1 MLDGRE
7 KKLFLPGERVAS
19 LTREKG
25 REELESSSLGNSEPS
40 SFSSHSKKG
49 EDEEG
54 LVLPSEEL
62 SRFLRAREVRS

>member
-1 MLDGRE
+1 MEGKRS
-7 KKLFLPGERVAS
+7 FSLPGGEGGLS
-19 LTREKG
+19 DSEKG
-25 REELESSSLGNSEPS
+25 AGGLESSSLGNSEPS